1 MEMKIEGVKKW
12 WKKHKVGHIKFI
24 EIGSLGRESAF
35 DAVTQEIRRF

>member
-1 MEMKIEGVKKW
+1 MKLDQ
-12 WKKHKVGHIKFI
+12 IKFI